1 MPVGASTT
9 PKRPSAASKPRVSD
23 DRTRLGKSKLI
34 RAGAI
39 YGVANV
45 VSAGVPFFL
54 LPILTRALSPADYGM
69 VINFFLLV
77 TLSTSLAGLS
87 VHGAVSIDWFK
98 RDEMDF
104 PRMVG
109 TALALASG
117 STLVCGVLLLV
128 CALLLKLP
136 LDLPIR
142 FWFLAAAN
150 AGATVIIGIRAALW
164 QSQGNA
170 FRAASLQVV
179 AAVLNVGF
187 SLVCV
192 FAFAL
197 GGEGRIYG
205 SVASAVLC
213 ASIAAWLLFAN
224 GDARWAAATGDLRR
238 LLRYGVPLIPHALAS
253 ALIVTA
259 DRFSISSLLGRDAL
273 GIYGTAAQIG
283 MAMTILGDA
292 LVKAGSPWMFG
303 QLATKSTRSRLRV
316 VGATYA
322 LVPFWLLI
330 ALVLW
335 LAFKATGAWL
345 LGAQFAPAIDLSIWF
360 LAGGAVSAIYFNI
373 AGLFFFTS
381 KTEWISLATLATAM
395 IAVALAPP
403 LTRAYGLTGG
413 ALAFLLVQLCA
424 LLACWLL
431 SVWIQ
436 PMPWHRPKLALRV
449 LLGSSGA

>member
-1 MPVGASTT
+1 V
-9 PKRPSAASKPRVSD
+9 
-23 DRTRLGKSKLI
+23 KSKLL

-39 YGVANV
+39 YAVANV
-45 VSAGVPFFL
+45 ISAGVPFLL

-87 VHGAVSIDWFK
+87 VNGAVSVDWFK
-98 RDEMDF
+98 RDAMDF
-104 PRMVG
+104 PRLVG

-117 STLVCGVLLLV
+117 STLVCGLLLLGS
-128 CALLLKLP
+128 ALVFHSP
-136 LDLPIR
+136 LDLPYR
-142 FWFLAAAN
+142 FWFLAAVN
-150 AGATVIIGIRAALW
+150 AGATVIIGVRAALW
-164 QSQGNA
+164 QSQGGA
-170 FRAASLQVV
+170 LRAASLQVV
-179 AAVLNVGF
+179 AAVLNVSL

-192 FAFAL
+192 FALSL

-213 ASIAAWLLFAN
+213 ASVAAWLLFAN
-224 GDARWAAATGDLRR
+224 GDAKWAAASGDLGR
-238 LLRYGVPLIPHALAS
+238 LLRFGVPLIPHALAS

-259 DRFSISSLLGRDAL
+259 DRLSISSLLGREAI

-303 QLATKSTRSRLRV
+303 QMAAKSAKSRLRV

-322 LVPFWLLI
+322 LVPVWLLI

-335 LAFKATGAWL
+335 LVFKATGSWL
-345 LGAQFAPAIDLSIWF
+345 LGARYAPAIDLSIWF
-360 LAGGAVSAIYFNI
+360 LVGGAASAIYFNI

-381 KTEWISLATLATAM
+381 KTEWLSLATLGTA
-395 IAVALAPP
+395 AVAIAIAPP
-403 LTRAYGLTGG
+403 LARSYGLTGG
-413 ALAFLLVQLCA
+413 ALAFLAVQLCA

-431 SVWIQ
+431 SVWVQ
-436 PMPWHRPKLALRV
+436 PMPWHRPMLALRV
-449 LLGSSGA
+449 LRES

>member
-1 MPVGASTT
+1 M
-9 PKRPSAASKPRVSD
+9 
-23 DRTRLGKSKLI
+23 KSKLL

-39 YGVANV
+39 YAVANV
-45 VSAGVPFFL
+45 ISAGVPFLL

-87 VHGAVSIDWFK
+87 VNGAVSVDWFK
-98 RDEMDF
+98 RDAMDF
-104 PRMVG
+104 PRLVG

-117 STLVCGVLLLV
+117 STLVCGLLLLGS
-128 CALLLKLP
+128 ALVFHSP
-136 LDLPIR
+136 LDLPYR
-142 FWFLAAAN
+142 FWFLAAVN
-150 AGATVIIGIRAALW
+150 AGATVIIGVRAALW
-164 QSQGNA
+164 QSQGGA
-170 FRAASLQVV
+170 LRAASLQVV
-179 AAVLNVGF
+179 AAVLNVSL

-192 FAFAL
+192 FALSL

-213 ASIAAWLLFAN
+213 ASVAAWLLFAN
-224 GDARWAAATGDLRR
+224 GDAKWAAASGDLGR
-238 LLRYGVPLIPHALAS
+238 LLRFGVPLIPHALAS

-259 DRFSISSLLGRDAL
+259 DRLSISSLLGREAI

-303 QLATKSTRSRLRV
+303 QMAAKSAKSRLRV

-322 LVPFWLLI
+322 LVPVWLLI

-335 LAFKATGAWL
+335 LVFKATGSWL
-345 LGAQFAPAIDLSIWF
+345 LGARYAPAIDLSIWF
-360 LAGGAVSAIYFNI
+360 LVGGAASAIYFNI

-381 KTEWISLATLATAM
+381 KTEWLSLATLGTA
-395 IAVALAPP
+395 AVAIAIAPP
-403 LTRAYGLTGG
+403 LARSYGLTGG
-413 ALAFLLVQLCA
+413 ALAFLAVQLCA

-431 SVWIQ
+431 SVWVQ
-436 PMPWHRPKLALRV
+436 PMPWHRPMLALRV
-449 LLGSSGA
+449 LRES